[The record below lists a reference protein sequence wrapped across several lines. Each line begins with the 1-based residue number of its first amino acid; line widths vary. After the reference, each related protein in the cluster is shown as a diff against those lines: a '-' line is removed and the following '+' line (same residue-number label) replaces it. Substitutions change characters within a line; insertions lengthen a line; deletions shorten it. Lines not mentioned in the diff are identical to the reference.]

1 MFYKALQT
9 ANKTTAS
16 TVNKIDENDKQLGN
30 SGADSDSTIKID
42 NKPAESTPAPYLQA
56 IADAKPATSVAGVD
70 SATGDDAPS
79 EFAVSSA
86 DQELLTTYFGS
97 TLKDD
102 IIRFHQKVLS
112 KPDARPGF
120 FGHLSTAPISDKNV
134 RSRVHQDIRRIF
146 ESHLETQ
153 MLEEGVIKI
162 TAASRASN
170 HRNGTPRQQNHR
182 NQGHGG
188 QPKGKV
194 GWDEKGGQ
202 YLHFSLYKENKDT
215 MEVIAF
221 IATRLHVKPKDFAF
235 AGTKD
240 RRAATV
246 QRVSVFRQNAN
257 TLAKLNHDL
266 RNARIGDFKHE
277 KHKLELGELDGNQ
290 FVITLRDC
298 HFGDDADLDAETRVK
313 LANEVIGQAVEH
325 LQEHGFIN
333 YYGLQRFGTFS
344 IGTDDIGKL
353 ILQGDFKGAVD
364 AILSYSDEALKCALN
379 PFIEPS
385 EFTVNRDDVARAH
398 AIHMFKTTG
407 KWSLALEKLP
417 RKFSAESAII
427 RHLCSAKT
435 STDYLGALM
444 MVGRNLRT
452 MYVHAYQSLV
462 WNMVA
467 SERWARYGDKVIEGD
482 LVIVDTQGAKQALKD
497 DLDENGEIVV
507 HPAGD
512 DFAVTHDD
520 LYERARALSAEEAE
534 SGKYTIFDIVL
545 PTPGYDMEYPRND
558 IGDFYKEF
566 MSSERGGRL
575 DPADMRRNQKDFS
588 LSGNYRKLMAKVG
601 KDLSFE
607 VKVYHDEKEQLV
619 ETDLE
624 KLDKSKQKPKNP
636 GDLTKSERKQLW
648 DNPGSQNILGGRGS
662 SRGGSHGNLGNQN
675 QNRYNARKY
684 SARNQ
689 ALYAGSSQLSA
700 WQNLPGKLA
709 AEDKAAAAIAELQR
723 EAQMEI
729 DPATIKQP
737 VIKDTW
743 IQTSAENEGR
753 RTGYKSTAIIPG
765 VGGFDKDADSDTSS
779 VVTVIH
785 APLAGTAMDVDG
797 PQPALTDSTNV
808 PEPASSVASIEPA
821 NAGTALYADSK
832 EPASVESVKSLMGPP
847 PPKFPTLSQK
857 TRDVEE
863 TFINE
868 VSSDSGDEGG
878 VKLSPKKPA
887 QLASADKPAQTG
899 TLDQIFEVPA
909 PLKLNS

>member
-1 MFYKALQT
+1 MQAT
-9 ANKTTAS
+9 AEAK
-16 TVNKIDENDKQLGN
+16 
-30 SGADSDSTIKID
+30 SGAS
-42 NKPAESTPAPYLQA
+42 AE
-56 IADAKPATSVAGVD
+56 GVE
-70 SATGDDAPS
+70 SATGGDAPPGFS
-79 EFAVSSA
+79 ICSA
-86 DQELLTTYFGS
+86 DEELLTTYFGS

-102 IIRFHQKVLS
+102 IIKFHRKVLS
-112 KPDARPGF
+112 KPDAKAGF
-120 FGHLSTAPISDKNV
+120 FGHLSTAPISDKSV

-162 TAASRASN
+162 TAAPRASN
-170 HRNGTPRQQNHR
+170 HRTPRQQNHR

-257 TLAKLNHDL
+257 TLAKLNNDL
-266 RNARIGDFKHE
+266 RNARIGNFKHE

-364 AILSYSDEALKCALN
+364 AILSYSDEALTCALN
-379 PFIEPS
+379 PFIDPS
-385 EFTVNRDDVARAH
+385 EFTVSRDDVARAH

-427 RHLCSAKT
+427 RHLCSTKT
-435 STDYLGALM
+435 SSDYLGALM

-467 SERWARYGDKVIEGD
+467 SERWARYRDKVIEGD
-482 LVIVDTQGAKQALKD
+482 LVIVDTQGARQALKD

-520 LYERARALSAEEAE
+520 LYERARALSAEEAA

-558 IGDFYKEF
+558 IGEFYKEF

-636 GDLTKSERKQLW
+636 DDLRKSERNQLL
-648 DNPGSQNILGGRGS
+648 DNPGSQSILGGRS
-662 SRGGSHGNLGNQN
+662 ASHGGSHGNLAGQK
-675 QNRYNARKY
+675 QTRGNARQD
-684 SARNQ
+684 SACNRTI
-689 ALYAGSSQLSA
+689 YGGSSQLSA

-709 AEDKAAAAIAELQR
+709 AEDKAAAAIAELKR

-737 VIKDTW
+737 VITDTW

-753 RTGYKSTAIIPG
+753 RTGYKSTLIIPG
-765 VGGFDKDADSDTSS
+765 VGGFVKDADSDTSS
-779 VVTVIH
+779 GVTVIH
-785 APLAGTAMDVDG
+785 APLAGTVMDVDS
-797 PQPALTDSTNV
+797 PTPALTDSTNV
-808 PEPASSVASIEPA
+808 SELASSVTTIEP
-821 NAGTALYADSK
+821 GTTSTALYANSK
-832 EPASVESVKSLMGPP
+832 EPASVEPVMSLMGPP
-847 PPKFPTLSQK
+847 PPKVPTMSQK
-857 TRDVEE
+857 TRAVKE
-863 TFINE
+863 TRIND
-868 VSSDSGDEGG
+868 VSSDSGDGGG
-878 VKLSPKKPA
+878 VKLSTPKSA
-887 QLASADKPAQTG
+887 QSASANMPAQTG

-909 PLKLNS
+909 PVKLTIDLLDIIKPETRIAVVVKFQLGSSQYATMALRELMKAGGVKTYKPTFSSGR

>member
-1 MFYKALQT
+1 
-9 ANKTTAS
+9 
-16 TVNKIDENDKQLGN
+16 
-30 SGADSDSTIKID
+30 
-42 NKPAESTPAPYLQA
+42 
-56 IADAKPATSVAGVD
+56 
-70 SATGDDAPS
+70 
-79 EFAVSSA
+79 
-86 DQELLTTYFGS
+86 
-97 TLKDD
+97 
-102 IIRFHQKVLS
+102 
-112 KPDARPGF
+112 
-120 FGHLSTAPISDKNV
+120 
-134 RSRVHQDIRRIF
+134 
-146 ESHLETQ
+146 
-153 MLEEGVIKI
+153 
-162 TAASRASN
+162 
-170 HRNGTPRQQNHR
+170 
-182 NQGHGG
+182 
-188 QPKGKV
+188 
-194 GWDEKGGQ
+194 
-202 YLHFSLYKENKDT
+202 
-215 MEVIAF
+215 
-221 IATRLHVKPKDFAF
+221 
-235 AGTKD
+235 
-240 RRAATV
+240 
-246 QRVSVFRQNAN
+246 
-257 TLAKLNHDL
+257 
-266 RNARIGDFKHE
+266 
-277 KHKLELGELDGNQ
+277 
-290 FVITLRDC
+290 
-298 HFGDDADLDAETRVK
+298 
-313 LANEVIGQAVEH
+313 
-325 LQEHGFIN
+325 
-333 YYGLQRFGTFS
+333 
-344 IGTDDIGKL
+344 
-353 ILQGDFKGAVD
+353 
-364 AILSYSDEALKCALN
+364 
-379 PFIEPS
+379 
-385 EFTVNRDDVARAH
+385 
-398 AIHMFKTTG
+398 
-407 KWSLALEKLP
+407 
-417 RKFSAESAII
+417 
-427 RHLCSAKT
+427 
-435 STDYLGALM
+435 
-444 MVGRNLRT
+444 

-648 DNPGSQNILGGRGS
+648 NNPGSQNILGGRGS

-675 QNRYNARKY
+675 QNRYNARKD

-753 RTGYKSTAIIPG
+753 RTGYKSTVIIPG

-863 TFINE
+863 AFINE

>member
-1 MFYKALQT
+1 
-9 ANKTTAS
+9 
-16 TVNKIDENDKQLGN
+16 
-30 SGADSDSTIKID
+30 
-42 NKPAESTPAPYLQA
+42 
-56 IADAKPATSVAGVD
+56 
-70 SATGDDAPS
+70 
-79 EFAVSSA
+79 
-86 DQELLTTYFGS
+86 
-97 TLKDD
+97 
-102 IIRFHQKVLS
+102 
-112 KPDARPGF
+112 
-120 FGHLSTAPISDKNV
+120 
-134 RSRVHQDIRRIF
+134 
-146 ESHLETQ
+146 

-162 TAASRASN
+162 TAAPRASN
-170 HRNGTPRQQNHR
+170 HRNGTPQQQNHR
-182 NQGHGG
+182 NQGYGG

-298 HFGDDADLDAETRVK
+298 HFGDDADLDAGTRVK

-624 KLDKSKQKPKNP
+624 KLDRSKQKPKNP
-636 GDLTKSERKQLW
+636 GDLKKSERKQLW

-662 SRGGSHGNLGNQN
+662 SRGGSHGNLGDQN
-675 QNRYNARKY
+675 QNRYNAWKD

-753 RTGYKSTAIIPG
+753 RTGYKSTVIIPG

-797 PQPALTDSTNV
+797 PNL
-808 PEPASSVASIEPA
+808 
-821 NAGTALYADSK
+821 L
-832 EPASVESVKSLMGPP
+832 
-847 PPKFPTLSQK
+847 
-857 TRDVEE
+857 
-863 TFINE
+863 
-868 VSSDSGDEGG
+868 
-878 VKLSPKKPA
+878 
-887 QLASADKPAQTG
+887 
-899 TLDQIFEVPA
+899 
-909 PLKLNS
+909 